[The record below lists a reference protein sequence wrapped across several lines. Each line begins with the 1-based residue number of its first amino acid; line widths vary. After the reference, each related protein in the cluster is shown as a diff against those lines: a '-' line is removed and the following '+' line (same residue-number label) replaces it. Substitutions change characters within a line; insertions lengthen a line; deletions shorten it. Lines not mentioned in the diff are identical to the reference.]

1 MNILFLIYLKRQI
14 KVYQFSDRSSHRR
27 CSIEKVVLKIFAKYT
42 GKHLCQ
48 SLFFNKVA
56 GLLKKTLA
64 KVFSREFCQIFKN
77 KFFIEH
83 ILATA
88 SILNGVL
95 HKNAVKKLHE
105 IVLNR
110 INSFMTEAV
119 II

>member
-1 MNILFLIYLKRQI
+1 M
-14 KVYQFSDRSSHRR
+14 
-27 CSIEKVVLKIFAKYT
+27 
-42 GKHLCQ
+42 
-48 SLFFNKVA
+48 
-56 GLLKKTLA
+56 
-64 KVFSREFCQIFKN
+64 FSREFCQFFKN
-77 KFFIEH
+77 IFFIEH

-105 IVLNR
+105 IILNR